1 MIIRSWI
8 RCASWF
14 LLTTGLVV
22 VLVSSESRNYLFAL
36 GLIAIFGLQGF
47 VAEMLGLR
55 SDETGFSFPR
65 RIFRALGFPVL
76 WRRKIPAK
84 SVSRIDSFDSRTVRF
99 YLTSCELVDVVLS
112 DNDEKRRFLQFAT
125 GVLKGNHI
133 RSSEG
138 KTGTCAAFEITKDRT
153 HKAFSRKTRQ

>member
-14 LLTTGLVV
+14 LLTTALLV
-22 VLVSSESRNYLFAL
+22 VLVSSENYERIAELPFAL

-65 RIFRALGFPVL
+65 RIFPGIGFPVL

-84 SVSRIDSFDSRTVRF
+84 SVSRIDSLDSRTVQIH
-99 YLTSCELVDVVLS
+99 LASCEIIDFVLP
-112 DNDEKRRFLQFAT
+112 DNEKKRRFLRFTT
-125 GVLKGNHI
+125 GVLEGNHI
-133 RSSEG
+133 RSSKG
-138 KTGTCAAFEITKDRT
+138 GNR
-153 HKAFSRKTRQ
+153 HSVPH